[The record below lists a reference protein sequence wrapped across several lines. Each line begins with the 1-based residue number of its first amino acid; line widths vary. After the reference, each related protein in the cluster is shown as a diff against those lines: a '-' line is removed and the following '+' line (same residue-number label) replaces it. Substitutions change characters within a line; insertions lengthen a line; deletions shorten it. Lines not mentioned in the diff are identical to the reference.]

1 MKTIYEIN
9 IWVDSNCCPDIFSE
23 SFDLNEAEEALKTFK
38 ENVQIAADYLESN
51 PDEGFPYITISKIN
65 GPWREDCI
73 EYGDQAGFGSSSGF
87 DKDFS
92 ELPKYVQKKCAELI
106 AYELS
111 DK

>member
-1 MKTIYEIN
+1 MKTTYEIN
-9 IWVDSNCCPDIFSE
+9 IWVDSNCPDIFSE
-23 SFDLNEAEEALKTFK
+23 SFELHEAEQALKTFK
-38 ENVQIAADYLESN
+38 ENVKIAAEYLESN
-51 PDEGFPYITISKIN
+51 PDEGLPFITISKSN
-65 GPWREDCI
+65 DEWREDFVS
-73 EYGDQAGFGSSSGF
+73 YGHQAGFGSSSGF

>member
-1 MKTIYEIN
+1 MKTTYEI
-9 IWVDSNCCPDIFSE
+9 ILWVGSNCPDIYSE
-23 SFDLNEAEEALKTFK
+23 SFELCEAELALKTFK
-38 ENVQIAADYLESN
+38 ENVEIAADYLESN
-51 PDEGFPYITISKIN
+51 PDEGLPYITISKIN
-65 GPWREDCI
+65 GAWREDCI
-73 EYGDQAGFGSSSGF
+73 EYGHQAGFGSSSGF